1 MSRPSIQVARP
12 TAVVLAA
19 LLVSACSVTIQQG
32 TLPPPTALATDQPAG
47 SVGDDT
53 PGPSGPIAIDHSL
66 LSVLPRTVA
75 GLPVTEDSDGD
86 DQLLADDVAP
96 QIASAG
102 VAAVAVDTQTS
113 DLALAF
119 VLRLLPNALT
129 DDKFRDWR
137 DSYDEGAC
145 AGSSQVVGKAE
156 SDVAGN
162 HVYIGTCATGLRTY
176 HTWLKDKG
184 ILISISSTG
193 DKRLGLDIL
202 GNLPK

>member
-1 MSRPSIQVARP
+1 MTNPVASGRPFA
-12 TAVVLAA
+12 TAVAA
-19 LLVSACSVTIQQG
+19 LVLVSACSVTIQQG
-32 TLPPPTALATDQPAG
+32 TLPPPTTAVTDQPD
-47 SVGDDT
+47 SLSSDLPT
-53 PGPSGPIAIDHSL
+53 PSGPIAIDHSL
-66 LSVLPRTVA
+66 LSFLPRTVRS
-75 GLPVTEDSDGD
+75 LPLTEDSDGD

-113 DLALAF
+113 DLALVF
-119 VLRLLPNALT
+119 VLKLIPNALT

-145 AGSSQVVGKAE
+145 AGASQVVGKAE
-156 SDVAGN
+156 STIDGN

-193 DKRLGLDIL
+193 DKQLGVDIL